1 MSERAAALT
10 SGYLLALVALGLMF
24 LIIPAASAAG
34 RRLKPGWRAWM
45 WPLIFAGMALATLCA
60 TLATSQNI
68 EDTNNFLWKLD
79 NFLAGVSFSFLAL
92 HTLYRAAPDLVARRF
107 APLVWIV
114 YLVFTMGVLMV
125 PSFLPVLLYDAA
137 CAVLVF
143 LAHSTLYARDRDRA
157 ADALPIIIG
166 TGLIL
171 VADLVASFGFVVDL
185 GPLHFNQLL
194 PFNVLVIIGLIFFF
208 RGASAS
214 YGVKYDM
221 QRSRERTASHNN

>member
-1 MSERAAALT
+1 MTERTATLA
-10 SGYLLALVALGLMF
+10 SGYLLALVALVLMF
-24 LIIPAASAAG
+24 LIIPAASTAG

-45 WPLIFAGMALATLCA
+45 WPLIFVGMALATLCA
-60 TLATSQNI
+60 ALATSQNI
-68 EDTNNFLWKLD
+68 EDNGSFLWKLD

-92 HTLYRAAPDLVARRF
+92 HTLYRAAPDVLARRF

-114 YLVFTMGVLMV
+114 YLVFTMGVLLV
-125 PSFLPVLLYDAA
+125 PSFVPVLIYDAA

-157 ADALPIIIG
+157 ADALPIMIG

-171 VADLVASFGFVVDL
+171 VADLVASFGFVIDL
-185 GPLHFNQLL
+185 GPLRFNQLL
-194 PFNVLVIIGLIFFF
+194 PFNILVIVGLIFFF

-221 QRSRERTASHNN
+221 QRSRERTASNN

>member
-1 MSERAAALT
+1 MSERAATLV
-10 SGYLLALVALGLMF
+10 SGYLLALVALVLMF

-45 WPLIFAGMALATLCA
+45 WPLIFAGMGLATLCA
-60 TLATSQNI
+60 ALATSQNI
-68 EDTNNFLWKLD
+68 EDTNDFLWKLD

-92 HTLYRAAPDLVARRF
+92 HTLYRAAPEKVARRF

-114 YLVFTMGVLMV
+114 YLLFTMGVLLV
-125 PSFLPVLLYDAA
+125 PSFVPVFIYDAA

-157 ADALPIIIG
+157 ADALPIMIG

-185 GPLHFNQLL
+185 GPIHFDQLL
-194 PFNVLVIIGLIFFF
+194 PFNVLVLVGLIFFF
-208 RGASAS
+208 KGASNS

-221 QRSRERTASHNN
+221 QRSRERTASQNN